1 MEEKDKDQEV
11 SKTPEETKIE
21 EPQTENTVSN
31 SDDGL
36 SEADKT
42 KSYWKETPFDQM
54 EKVKPTSFAGLDAN
68 KPDDSNNESND
79 KKTKEKKKTNPDDYW
94 RPRYND
100 KSSGYNN
107 SNGNGGN
114 GGNKGYRPQNDG
126 DNPFSSKKNR
136 VGLIVFAVLIIIFA
150 FTLFNQGAST
160 PEISYSNFK
169 ILVENG
175 KVKTANIKNS
185 TIIEFTAT
193 DGGTYKTRIPYYDE
207 ELLNYLE
214 QYSVDVRGSDQDI
227 SILSL
232 IIQLVP
238 WIIFIGFTIMLLKQS
253 SGNGQL
259 MQFGKSHAKQYSD
272 KDIKVKFKDVAGQ
285 KEAKYELQEVVE
297 FLKNPKKFEAIGAKI
312 PKGVLLVGP
321 PGTGKTLL
329 AKAVAG
335 EAGVS
340 FFHTSGSDFVEM
352 FVGMGAA
359 RVRDLFDQGRK
370 HAPCILFIDEID
382 AVGRSR
388 GSGLG
393 GGHDEREQTLNQILV
408 EMDGFDTT
416 SGVIVIAATN
426 RADVL
431 DPALLRPGRFDRQV
445 AISLPDIQE
454 REDILKIHAA
464 KVKLGPDVDLS
475 IIARATSG
483 ASGADLANLVNEAAL
498 YATRANRSTVS
509 LKDFEEARDKMVLGV
524 ARKSH
529 VMTAEDKKLTA
540 YHEAGHALLFYYL
553 EDIDPLYKV
562 TIIPHGNAGGVT
574 MGLPENDQSYM
585 KKSTLLSHIKMAMGG
600 YIAEKMLNGQTS
612 TGPSSD
618 IKQATEIARRM
629 VTEFGMS
636 KLGFISLGSE
646 GEPLFLG
653 REIAQ
658 HKDYS
663 EETARQIDAEVNSIL
678 DECMKDATRILEE
691 NRDQLDTL
699 ANELIAKE
707 TLDDREVRALL
718 GFEQIGPKN
727 SDIS

>member
-11 SKTPEETKIE
+11 KNSPEETKNE
-21 EPQTENTVSN
+21 NPTPENTTSN

-36 SEADKT
+36 SEADRT

-54 EKVKPTSFAGLDAN
+54 QKEKPTSFAGLDAN
-68 KPDDSNNESND
+68 KPEDANGTKD
-79 KKTKEKKKTNPDDYW
+79 KKSKEKKTTNPDDYW
-94 RPRYND
+94 RPRYS
-100 KSSGYNN
+100 SSG
-107 SNGNGGN
+107 NGNGGN
-114 GGNKGYRPQNDG
+114 GGNGGNNGYRPQNDG
-126 DNPFSSKKNR
+126 GDGPFSSRKNR
-136 VGLIVFAVLIIIFA
+136 IGLIVFALLIIIFA

-169 ILVENG
+169 TLVENG
-175 KVKTANIKNS
+175 RVKSANIKNS
-185 TIIEFTAT
+185 TNIEFVAS
-193 DGGTYKTRIPYYDE
+193 DGVTYKTRIPYYDE
-207 ELLNYLE
+207 ELLSFLDK
-214 QYSVDVRGSDQDI
+214 YSVDVKGSDQDV

-232 IIQLVP
+232 VIQLLP
-238 WIIFIGFTIMLLKQS
+238 WIIFIGFTVMLFKQS

-272 KDIKVKFKDVAGQ
+272 KEIKVKFKDVAGQ

-464 KVKLGPDVDLS
+464 KVKLSPDVDLS

-498 YATRANRSTVS
+498 YATRANRTSVT

-529 VMTAEDKKLTA
+529 VMTPEDKKLTA

-574 MGLPENDQSYM
+574 MGLPETDQSYM
-585 KKSTLLSHIKMAMGG
+585 KKSTLMSHIKMAMGG

-653 REIAQ
+653 REITQ

-663 EETARQIDAEVNSIL
+663 EETARKIDAEVNAIL
-678 DECMKDATRILEE
+678 EECMQDATRILEE
-691 NRDQLDTL
+691 NKDQLDTL